1 MLETVTHQGY
11 PKRVSSRMI
20 HNHAIHHIADQ
31 SELTATTAK
40 AGPYQYN
47 PTPSS
52 GIFTKGDSHTCSYP
66 ALGRRAPPHWRYR
79 VFVFF
84 LFFGLFDKHCVQIF
98 IFFTESFRTPNPQ
111 KEDRARSATS
121 TPTTQPQGNPNPPTR
136 TPIGALERP
145 ERRDAWIARAQGV
158 AGESRPLQGAY
169 SASTPTPACRRSSG
183 IKSQN
188 CLPASPHRARLSSFC
203 ESSRFERNFSGSMVR
218 VLVGNPQNLFIS
230 YLFITTG

>member
-1 MLETVTHQGY
+1 MVARGRAPSERTRRSVADPIRSSMLETVTHQGY

-31 SELTATTAK
+31 SELTATTSK

-98 IFFTESFRTPNPQ
+98 IFFTESFRTPNPR
-111 KEDRARSATS
+111 KEDRARPATS
-121 TPTTQPQGNPNPPTR
+121 TPTTHPQGESKPTNTNP
-136 TPIGALERP
+136 
-145 ERRDAWIARAQGV
+145 
-158 AGESRPLQGAY
+158 Y
-169 SASTPTPACRRSSG
+169 RSSG
-183 IKSQN
+183 KTGEAR
-188 CLPASPHRARLSSFC
+188 CLDR
-203 ESSRFERNFSGSMVR
+203 SG
-218 VLVGNPQNLFIS
+218 
-230 YLFITTG
+230 TGSCG